1 MGKYICSRCGKDFKQ
16 KSHYDSHQNR
26 KKMCE
31 NILGR
36 IKELVDQA
44 IQERNDNSNSLDNT
58 LSQLKNILEY
68 ADVEDETN
76 MITITGS
83 LETTLQDRTEE
94 SENITLDE
102 IIYNPVTEESSPS
115 DIMTVL
121 DEVLETKTYNDIANY
136 MNVAVGTVKRW
147 KELNSVPPAYQFD
160 LMKYN
165 NVSIDY
171 SQFSYK
177 EKDQFFTPV
186 ETAKHCFKV
195 FQEFLRTNNDSDIGY
210 TYIEPSAG
218 DGSFL
223 KVLPSYRTMAVD
235 IEPKSDN
242 IQTGDYLTWYP
253 PKDNKY
259 IVFGNP
265 PFGLRGQLALKFI
278 NHSSEFAD
286 YVCFI
291 LPQLFESDG
300 KGVPRKRVK
309 GYNLV
314 HSEKLDTHFYE
325 PNLKE
330 VKINC
335 IFQIWAKNYISEKY
349 AIQTIENDDVK
360 IYSLSNG
367 GTPSTTRNKNM
378 FYQCDMYIPSTC
390 FGKDNMKYYATFD
403 ELPHQKGYGIVFNNN
418 KEEYIEKSKKIIW
431 SDVAFL
437 STNSA
442 YNIRS
447 SQIMEQFTQ

>member
-1 MGKYICSRCGKDFKQ
+1 MGKYCCSRCGKDFKQ
-16 KSHYDSHQNR
+16 KSHYESHKNR
-26 KKMCE
+26 KKICE

-36 IKELVDQA
+36 IKELVYQA
-44 IQERNDNSNSLDNT
+44 IQERVEHSNSIDNT
-58 LSQLKNILEY
+58 LNHLKNIIEY
-68 ADVEDETN
+68 AEFDENEDDQHI
-76 MITITGS
+76 ITSSPENTM
-83 LETTLQDRTEE
+83 LLQCQE
-94 SENITLDE
+94 SNNVSNDTDPIEKNAQ
-102 IIYNPVTEESSPS
+102 PS
-115 DIMTVL
+115 DIMVVL
-121 DEVLETKTYNDIANY
+121 DQVLETKTYNDIANY

-165 NVSIDY
+165 NISIDY

-186 ETAKHCFKV
+186 ETAKYCFKV
-195 FQEFLRTNNDSDIGY
+195 FQDFLRNNNDSDIGY

-223 KVLPSYRTMAVD
+223 KVLPAYRTLAVD
-235 IEPKSDN
+235 IEPQADN
-242 IQTGDYLTWYP
+242 IQAGDYLTWYP

-259 IVFGNP
+259 VVFGNP

-278 NHSSEFAD
+278 NHSAQFAD

-330 VKINC
+330 VKVNC
-335 IFQIWAKNYISEKY
+335 IFQIWAKNYVNDKY
-349 AIQTIENDDVK
+349 TIQNIDNDDIK

-367 GTPSTTRNKNM
+367 GTPSTTRNKKM

-390 FGKDNMKYYATFD
+390 FGRDNMKYYATFD
-403 ELPHQKGYGIVFNNN
+403 ELPNQKGYGIVFNTN
-418 KEEYIEKSKKIIW
+418 KEDNIEKSKKIIW
-431 SDVAFL
+431 SDIAFL

-447 SQIMEQFTQ
+447 SQIMEQFIQ